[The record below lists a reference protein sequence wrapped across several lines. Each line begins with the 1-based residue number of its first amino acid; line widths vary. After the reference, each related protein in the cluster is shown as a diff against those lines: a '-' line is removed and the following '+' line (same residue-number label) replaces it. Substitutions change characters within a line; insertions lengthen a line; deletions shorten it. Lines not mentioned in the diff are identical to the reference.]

1 MNNNHFTLRIQI
13 LWALLCIAWNAYGLW
28 LVSNDQKPFAPT
40 ASLIAAIL
48 CLVFAVLFW
57 IFYQKKLKWPY
68 IILSLISAIFAAY
81 AVYGGF
87 SQDPSL
93 WSSESWR
100 WAGIILNGMGA
111 LAGLAAVKGALK
123 WV

>member
-1 MNNNHFTLRIQI
+1 M
-13 LWALLCIAWNAYGLW
+13 
-28 LVSNDQKPFAPT
+28 
-40 ASLIAAIL
+40 AAIL

-57 IFYQKKLKWPY
+57 LFYHKQLKWPY